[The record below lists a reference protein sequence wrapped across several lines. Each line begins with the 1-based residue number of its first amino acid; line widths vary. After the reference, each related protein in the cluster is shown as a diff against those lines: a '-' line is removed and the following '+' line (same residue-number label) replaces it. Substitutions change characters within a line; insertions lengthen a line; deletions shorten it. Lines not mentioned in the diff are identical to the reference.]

1 MNSKHNA
8 SLWRMAN
15 QQTHSQLPLLPW
27 RQVILFSPIG
37 HILQRPHC
45 IRTRNHN
52 THTQWPV
59 VHLTLFREHLFH
71 YHRNYIFGISSLT
84 LDSFCLQGN
93 WCNRVILIT
102 QEYKRVWKYYD
113 HFVQSS
119 NTRGRI
125 HQTVRSWQCPSR
137 QPSVVPVTFSTM
149 S

>member
-59 VHLTLFREHLFH
+59 VHVTLFRKHLFH
-71 YHRNYIFGISSLT
+71 YFITIEITYLVSVHWLWIHFV
-84 LDSFCLQGN
+84 CKE
-93 WCNRVILIT
+93 ILIT